1 MTRWPVLACV
11 LVAFGLG
18 GAGCTGASPMP
29 QFAAPGGSLALAA
42 FTSCG
47 DALQSLRQAAQASVG
62 PYGLPGD
69 QQSVV
74 ALAGSAPMR
83 APAGMAAPGPMAA
96 AQDSAAGDATPGY
109 SATNDHEVGVDEPD
123 LVKTD
128 GRRIV
133 TVTGGV
139 LRVVDV
145 STGTVTGKLNL
156 ADRSGGLST
165 ANLLLDGAHALVL
178 ADGRISPVPA
188 SDAGAAPAPV
198 GPRLLL
204 IDLATTPRVIGSYAI
219 DGTMVDA
226 RQVGNIVRVVVG
238 STPRIHFP
246 SDYRTGGDEAT
257 RVAANRA
264 VIAHTGLASWLPRIE
279 VTDHGVTRA
288 ATVPCDAVR
297 RPVSYSGGNLLT
309 VLTFDLSADA
319 LGSGLPVSIAADG
332 DTVYATP
339 QSLYIASDQRWR
351 FPATGAGGPGPI
363 MYGGP
368 DTARQAPPLLPPA
381 ATTGQAQAEPAGP
394 PMGAPSEAS
403 SGATSTSGPSEQTF
417 VYRFDTSHAGPPRFA
432 AAGRVPGYLV
442 NQYAMSEWDS
452 TLRLATTTG
461 TSWSIADGRPA
472 GAVTSQS
479 AVYVLSTAGPVMRT
493 IGSVG
498 GLGVKERIYA
508 VRFIGP
514 VAYVVTFRQTDPL
527 YTVDLTDPK
536 NPQVR
541 GSLQL
546 TGYSAYL
553 HPSSDTRLIG
563 IGQQADAVGH
573 VGGMQASLFDVS
585 DLSAPAR
592 VATVAISGGQSAAE
606 FDPHAFLYW
615 PADGLVVVPL
625 QTYNASGSPGG
636 VLVLRATD
644 STLDQV
650 GFISQPGNPSG
661 YGYGQAISRSLVI
674 GQTLWTISDAGLMAN
689 NLTDLSRVA
698 WLPFG

>member
-1 MTRWPVLACV
+1 M
-11 LVAFGLG
+11 
-18 GAGCTGASPMP
+18 
-29 QFAAPGGSLALAA
+29 
-42 FTSCG
+42 
-47 DALQSLRQAAQASVG
+47 
-62 PYGLPGD
+62 
-69 QQSVV
+69 
-74 ALAGSAPMR
+74 
-83 APAGMAAPGPMAA
+83 
-96 AQDSAAGDATPGY
+96 
-109 SATNDHEVGVDEPD
+109 
-123 LVKTD
+123 
-128 GRRIV
+128 
-133 TVTGGV
+133 
-139 LRVVDV
+139 
-145 STGTVTGKLNL
+145 
-156 ADRSGGLST
+156 
-165 ANLLLDGAHALVL
+165 
-178 ADGRISPVPA
+178 
-188 SDAGAAPAPV
+188 
-198 GPRLLL
+198 
-204 IDLATTPRVIGSYAI
+204 IGSYAI
-219 DGTMVDA
+219 DGAMVDA
-226 RQVGNIVRVVVG
+226 RQVGNTVRVVVR
-238 STPRIHFP
+238 SAPRIHFP

-264 VIAHTGLASWLPRIE
+264 VIARTGLASWLPRIE

-297 RPVSYSGGNLLT
+297 RPASYSGGNLLT

-368 DTARQAPPLLPPA
+368 DTARQAPPMPPAA
-381 ATTGQAQAEPAGP
+381 ATTGQAQAGPAGLP
-394 PMGAPSEAS
+394 TGAISGAPG
-403 SGATSTSGPSEQTF
+403 GATSTSGPSEQTL

-498 GLGVKERIYA
+498 GLGVRERIYA

-527 YTVDLTDPK
+527 YTVDLADPK
-536 NPQVR
+536 HPQVR
-541 GSLQL
+541 GALQL

-553 HPSSDTRLIG
+553 HPASDTRLIG

-573 VGGMQASLFDVS
+573 IGGMQVSLFDVS

-615 PADGLVVVPL
+615 PADGFVVVPL
-625 QTYNASGSPGG
+625 QTYNASGSPSG

-650 GFISQPGNPSG
+650 GFISQPGNPGG
-661 YGYGQAISRSLVI
+661 YGYGEAISRSLVI

>member
-1 MTRWPVLACV
+1 
-11 LVAFGLG
+11 
-18 GAGCTGASPMP
+18 
-29 QFAAPGGSLALAA
+29 
-42 FTSCG
+42 
-47 DALQSLRQAAQASVG
+47 
-62 PYGLPGD
+62 
-69 QQSVV
+69 
-74 ALAGSAPMR
+74 
-83 APAGMAAPGPMAA
+83 MAVTVRCRAA
-96 AQDSAAGDATPGY
+96 ARGMRQ
-109 SATNDHEVGVDEPD
+109 
-123 LVKTD
+123 L
-128 GRRIV
+128 
-133 TVTGGV
+133 
-139 LRVVDV
+139 
-145 STGTVTGKLNL
+145 
-156 ADRSGGLST
+156 
-165 ANLLLDGAHALVL
+165 
-178 ADGRISPVPA
+178 
-188 SDAGAAPAPV
+188 PV
-198 GPRLLL
+198 GPSAAA
-204 IDLATTPRVIGSYAI
+204 IDLATTPAVIGSYAI
-219 DGTMVDA
+219 DGALVDA
-226 RQVGNIVRVVVG
+226 RQVGNTVRVVVG
-238 STPRIHFP
+238 SSPRINFP
-246 SDYRTGGDEAT
+246 SDYRTGGDVAT

-264 VIAHTGLASWLPRIE
+264 VIARTGLANWLPRIE

-297 RPVSYSGGNLLT
+297 RPASYSGGNLLT

-339 QSLYIASDQRWR
+339 QSLYIASDQRWH
-351 FPATGAGGPGPI
+351 FPATGPGGPGPI

-368 DTARQAPPLLPPA
+368 DMARQAPLMPPGA
-381 ATTGQAQAEPAGP
+381 AATGQAQAGP
-394 PMGAPSEAS
+394 EGQPTEATPGVPG
-403 SGATSTSGPSEQTF
+403 GATGTSEPSEQTT
-417 VYRFDTSHAGPPRFA
+417 VYRFDTSHAGPPTFA

-442 NQYAMSEWDS
+442 NQYAMSEWDN

-472 GAVTSQS
+472 GALTSQS

-498 GLGVKERIYA
+498 GLGVQERIYA

-527 YTVDLTDPK
+527 YTVDLADPRH
-536 NPQVR
+536 PRVR
-541 GSLQL
+541 GALQL

-553 HPSSDTRLIG
+553 HPASDTRLIG
-563 IGQQADAVGH
+563 IGQQADAMGH
-573 VGGMQASLFDVS
+573 IGGMQVSLFDVS

-592 VATVAISGGQSAAE
+592 VATVAISAGQSAAE

-625 QTYNASGSPGG
+625 QTYNASGSPSG

-650 GFISQPGNPSG
+650 GFLSQPGNPSG

-674 GQTLWTISDAGLMAN
+674 GQTLWTISDAGVMAN

>member
-1 MTRWPVLACV
+1 MTRLTRWPVLACV
-11 LVAFGLG
+11 LVAFGVG
-18 GAGCTGASPMP
+18 GAGCTGGSPAP
-29 QFAAPGGSLALAA
+29 KFAAPGGSLALAA

-47 DALQSLRQAAQASVG
+47 DALQGLRQAAQASVG

-69 QQSVV
+69 QQSV
-74 ALAGSAPMR
+74 ALAAPVPMGAPAPLSAP
-83 APAGMAAPGPMAA
+83 APMAA
-96 AQDSAAGDATPGY
+96 AQDSAAREAPGY

-133 TVTGGV
+133 TVTVGV

-145 STGTVTGKLNL
+145 STGTVTGELNL

-165 ANLLLDGAHALVL
+165 ANLLLDGDHALVL
-178 ADGRISPVPA
+178 VDGRNGPVPGSGAGDSPV
-188 SDAGAAPAPV
+188 PV

-204 IDLATTPRVIGSYAI
+204 IDLAKAPAVIGSYAI
-219 DGTMVDA
+219 DGAMVDA
-226 RQVGNIVRVVVG
+226 RQVGNTVRVVVR
-238 STPRIHFP
+238 SSPRINFP
-246 SDYRTGGDEAT
+246 SDYRSGGDVAT

-264 VIAHTGLASWLPRIE
+264 VIARTGLANWLPRIE

-297 RPVSYSGGNLLT
+297 RPASYSGGNLLT

-339 QSLYIASDQRWR
+339 QSLYIASDQRWNL
-351 FPATGAGGPGPI
+351 PAAGLVGPGPI

-368 DTARQAPPLLPPA
+368 DIAREAPPMPPMAA
-381 ATTGQAQAEPAGP
+381 ATDQAQAGPEGP
-394 PMGAPSEAS
+394 PTRATPEAPG
-403 SGATSTSGPSEQTF
+403 GATGSSGPSEQTI
-417 VYRFDTSHAGPPRFA
+417 VYRFDTSRAGPPTFA

-442 NQYAMSEWDS
+442 NQYAMSEWNN

-472 GAVTSQS
+472 GALTSQS
-479 AVYVLSTAGPVMRT
+479 AVYVLSTGGPVMRT

-508 VRFIGP
+508 VRFIDP

-527 YTVDLTDPK
+527 YTVDLGDPRH
-536 NPQVR
+536 PQVR
-541 GSLQL
+541 GALQL

-553 HPSSDTRLIG
+553 HPASDTRLIG

-573 VGGMQASLFDVS
+573 IGGMQVSLFDVS
-585 DLSAPAR
+585 DLSAPGR
-592 VATVAISGGQSAAE
+592 VATVAISGG
-606 FDPHAFLYW
+606 H
-615 PADGLVVVPL
+615 
-625 QTYNASGSPGG
+625 
-636 VLVLRATD
+636 
-644 STLDQV
+644 
-650 GFISQPGNPSG
+650 
-661 YGYGQAISRSLVI
+661 
-674 GQTLWTISDAGLMAN
+674 
-689 NLTDLSRVA
+689 
-698 WLPFG
+698 